1 MNNKVNVDSEQGESD
16 DSIILLPPLV
26 SNEVLDVSGVENIRN
41 IIVNLV
47 QELDALVRGL
57 QQIDWHSC
65 LFNFNLLNGVR
76 EY

>member
-41 IIVNLV
+41 IIVNLI

-57 QQIDWHSC
+57 QQIYWHSC
-65 LFNFNLLNGVR
+65 LFYFNLLNAVR